1 MRNAAYTLSLLAAG
15 VGIVLLTVASPG
27 NDVRTALGTLLLV
40 AAGVVAGIGKAI
52 DLLGYV
58 REGAADSRDTE

>member
-1 MRNAAYTLSLLAAG
+1 MRNAAYTLSLLAAV
-15 VGIVLLTVASPG
+15 VGIVLLTVASAG

-40 AAGVVAGIGKAI
+40 AAVVVAGFGKAI